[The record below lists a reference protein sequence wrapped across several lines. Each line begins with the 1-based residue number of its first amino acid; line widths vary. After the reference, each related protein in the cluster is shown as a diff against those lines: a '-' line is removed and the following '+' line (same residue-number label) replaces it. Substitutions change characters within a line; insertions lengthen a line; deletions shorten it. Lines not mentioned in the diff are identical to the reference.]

1 MYVVIVG
8 AGKVGWNLARE
19 LIAKRHEVTVVESD
33 LARFGVVEQEL
44 EHSAQT
50 VPNRRYCGRICTC

>member
-19 LIAKRHEVTVVESD
+19 PIAKRHEITVIESD
-33 LARFGVVEQEL
+33 PVRFSVVEQEL
-44 EHSAQT
+44 DRALRHAGLPS
-50 VPNRRYCGRICTC
+50 